1 MFNEFFVVFTHV
13 QEDLTQLPPRRQVT
27 VLKEL
32 NDITFYVCKG
42 VTMPTNKRCLIWL
55 TQAGCNYNVLMCMSP
70 LIAGTG
76 RRAYLL
82 HAGFALRDS
91 RCPCIHW

>member
-1 MFNEFFVVFTHV
+1 MSCNKDKAEMFNEFFVVFTHV

-42 VTMPTNKRCLIWL
+42 VTMPTNIF
-55 TQAGCNYNVLMCMSP
+55 VV
-70 LIAGTG
+70 
-76 RRAYLL
+76 
-82 HAGFALRDS
+82 
-91 RCPCIHW
+91 